1 MALYQRASREI
12 QNPLSLSPCNR
23 ARGKAQTRSERK
35 ECVRSTQID
44 RALGPKPSE
53 IVNSDTGRHP
63 SITVREATITGLES
77 IKKGKGYWVALYQRA
92 TREMQ
97 NSLSPYPQRPGA
109 PGEGRRHRD
118 PGGAPARSRA
128 ISSDLERSYAIPSAP
143 TRSDAIPAIPIAAA
157 PVIWR

>member
-63 SITVREATITGLES
+63 SITVRDATITGLES
-77 IKKGKGYWVALYQRA
+77 IKEGKGCWVALYQRA
-92 TREMQ
+92 TREIQ
-97 NSLSPYPQRPGA
+97 NSPSLYYTSEFPHHFERRRRASSGVLWCSALDSQLGACRGSGGEPRTALYPIHGRP
-109 PGEGRRHRD
+109 P
-118 PGGAPARSRA
+118 
-128 ISSDLERSYAIPSAP
+128 
-143 TRSDAIPAIPIAAA
+143 
-157 PVIWR
+157 